1 MPEVTAAT
9 AGAPDSTVA
18 HLGERKLSTIH
29 AIGQSLAVG
38 PIFSVGAISGLI
50 AGAAGFNTPLSVL
63 FGAIG
68 ALCLGYVISVYARRY
83 AGAGAMY
90 EYVVRGG
97 NPDVGVFSA
106 GLYAL
111 GLLFLGGGGV
121 FIAIGFLAQGFFTAH
136 LSALDGIPWW
146 VWGALGL
153 VIATS
158 LNHFGV
164 RLAVRGVLVLAALSA
179 VPLAITAVIVILKG
193 GADVNTLKV
202 FDPGQTSWNSVF
214 NGILFAVTLFIG
226 FEIAASIGEEARDPQ
241 RAIPRAVF
249 GTILLSGGFYLL
261 VTYAAAIGFGPKGA
275 AEQWPASP
283 SPIGQIA
290 QQYVGSFM
298 SSIVDLV
305 ICFDAVSVAIAFTV
319 GASRI
324 FFALGRDRLLPPAM
338 ATTTKYDT
346 PLGGNLVVVVA
357 GVVCLVWAGV
367 TNYGAPV
374 KLPDEIEAFAIT
386 SAAGSYLIELI
397 YVILAV
403 FALRLVWRA
412 GKDGLWWK
420 IPVVLVGLVTP
431 LLAYKGSLDPWPQ
444 FPANRGIYFALASI
458 AIVAVWYAYLK
469 VRHPERIAGAAS
481 HAIEHHGVPPLD
493 ETLDFEPMP
502 SDSLLRPKEV

>member
-1 MPEVTAAT
+1 MTDVSQPAAPAT
-9 AGAPDSTVA
+9 APGG
-18 HLGERKLSTIH
+18 HLGEKRLSTIH

-50 AGAAGFNTPLSVL
+50 AGRAGFNTPLSVL

-97 NPDVGVFSA
+97 HPDVGVIAA

-121 FIAIGFLAQGFFTAH
+121 FIAIGFLAQGFFAAH
-136 LSALDGIPWW
+136 WTALDGIDWW
-146 VWGALGL
+146 VWGAIGL

-164 RLAVRGVLVLAALSA
+164 RLAVRGVLVLAALSSI
-179 VPLAITAVIVILKG
+179 PLIITAIIVIAKG

-202 FDPGQTSWNSVF
+202 LDPSATSWNSVF

-226 FEIAASIGEEARDPQ
+226 FEIAASIGEEAHDPQ
-241 RAIPRAVF
+241 RAIPRAVI
-249 GTILLSGGFYLL
+249 GTILLSAGFYLL
-261 VTYAAAIGFGPKGA
+261 VTYAATIGFGA
-275 AEQWPASP
+275 AHMADGYAASP
-283 SPIGQIA
+283 SPIGDIA
-290 QQYVGSFM
+290 GRYVGKGM
-298 SSIVDLV
+298 SAIVDLV
-305 ICFDAVSVAIAFTV
+305 IVFDAISVAIAFTV

-324 FFALGRDRLLPPAM
+324 LFALGRDRLLPRAM
-338 ATTTKYDT
+338 ATTTRHDT
-346 PLGGNLVVVVA
+346 PLGGNLVVVAA
-357 GVVCLVWAGV
+357 GIACLIYGGV
-367 TNYGAPV
+367 TKYGDAV
-374 KLPDEIEAFAIT
+374 KLPNEIVAFGIT
-386 SAAGSYLIELI
+386 SAAGSYLIEAI

-403 FALRLVWRA
+403 FALRLIWRA
-412 GKDGLWWK
+412 GRDGLWWK
-420 IPVVLVGLVTP
+420 FPVVLVGLATP

-444 FPANRGIYFALASI
+444 YPTNRGIYLALAG
-458 AIVAVWYAYLK
+458 VAVVMVWYLYLK
-469 VRHPERIAGAAS
+469 VRHPDRIRNAAA

-493 ETLDFEPMP
+493 ETLQFEPTP
-502 SDSLLRPKEV
+502 SDSLLRRKEV